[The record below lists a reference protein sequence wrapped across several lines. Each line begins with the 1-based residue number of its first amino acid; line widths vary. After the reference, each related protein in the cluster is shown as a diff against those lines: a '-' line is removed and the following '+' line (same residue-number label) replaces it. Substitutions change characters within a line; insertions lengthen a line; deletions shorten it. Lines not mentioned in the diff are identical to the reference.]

1 MVFIVLL
8 IIILPTLSRLV
19 KISRLGS
26 GMKTIQ
32 DFLKIFVNF
41 DQKYKEEP
49 FIIKL
54 IGDNPISGS
63 KFIFGG
69 DIKFWR
75 VV

>member
-1 MVFIVLL
+1 
-8 IIILPTLSRLV
+8 
-19 KISRLGS
+19 
-26 GMKTIQ
+26 MKTIQ

-63 KFIFGG
+63 KFFFGG

>member
-1 MVFIVLL
+1 
-8 IIILPTLSRLV
+8 
-19 KISRLGS
+19 
-26 GMKTIQ
+26 MKTIQ

-54 IGDNPISGS
+54 IGDSPISGS
-63 KFIFGG
+63 KFFFGG